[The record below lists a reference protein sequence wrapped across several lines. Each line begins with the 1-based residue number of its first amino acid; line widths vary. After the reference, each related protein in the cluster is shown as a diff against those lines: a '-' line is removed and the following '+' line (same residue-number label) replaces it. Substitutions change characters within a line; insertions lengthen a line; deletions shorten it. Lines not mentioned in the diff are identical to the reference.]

1 MYISGKFN
9 LAERVAARQGN
20 ATEYN
25 QVIMIHYLLAPA
37 QIVHINLFF
46 LIYFCMLSSIIIFG
60 YGQ

>member
-37 QIVHINLFF
+37 QIDISTFSFLFISVCF
-46 LIYFCMLSSIIIFG
+46 V
-60 YGQ
+60 Q